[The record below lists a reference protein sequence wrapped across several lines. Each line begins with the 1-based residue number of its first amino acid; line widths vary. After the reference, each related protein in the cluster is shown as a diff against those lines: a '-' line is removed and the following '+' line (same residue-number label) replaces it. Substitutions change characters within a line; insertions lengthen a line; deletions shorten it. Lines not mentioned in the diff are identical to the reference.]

1 VSFLLDTD
9 VLAELARRK
18 PEPRVVRWFR
28 SVPEDAL
35 HLSVLALGDL
45 RGAIEGAKGAR
56 REKLRVWV
64 ERELPERLGD
74 RLLAITPAVADRWG
88 RLRAEGDRRI
98 PAIDSLLAAT
108 ALTHRLR
115 IATRDVR
122 AFRFPGLEVVN
133 PWEAGG

>member
-1 VSFLLDTD
+1 VSFLLDTG

-18 PEPRVVRWFR
+18 PDPRVVRWFR

-35 HLSVLALGDL
+35 HLSVLTVGEL

-56 REKLRVWV
+56 REKLRVWL
-64 ERELPERLGD
+64 ERALSERLAD
-74 RLLAITPAVADRWG
+74 RLLAITPAVAERWG
-88 RLRAEGDRRI
+88 RLLAEGGRRI

-108 ALTHRLR
+108 ALTHGLR